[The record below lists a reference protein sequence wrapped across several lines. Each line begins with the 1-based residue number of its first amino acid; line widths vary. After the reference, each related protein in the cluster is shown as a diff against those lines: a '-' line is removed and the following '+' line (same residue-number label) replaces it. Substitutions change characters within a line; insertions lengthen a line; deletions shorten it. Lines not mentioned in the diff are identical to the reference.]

1 MRLLLDTDVIFDVM
15 ERRQAHYSASLQMV
29 KQARRG
35 AIDAAIASHTVANAF
50 YRYQKAAIPILKSYF
65 LDEIEVVCGNAH
77 QVGVAI
83 NMGFSD
89 LEDALQVAAAMAWK
103 SAFIITRNERD
114 FKLSPIPAISPAAY
128 LKRFH

>member
-1 MRLLLDTDVIFDVM
+1 MKLLYDTNVVFDVI
-15 ERRQAHYSASLQMV
+15 ERRALHYSASLQML
-29 KQARRG
+29 KLAQRG
-35 AIDAAIASHTVANAF
+35 AVEAALASHTVANLF
-50 YRYQKAAIPILKSYF
+50 YKYQKAIVPDLKNRF
-65 LDEIEVVCGNAH
+65 LNDFEIVCGDANLVRASL
-77 QVGVAI
+77 
-83 NMGFSD
+83 NLGFSD

>member
-1 MRLLLDTDVIFDVM
+1 MRLLFDTNVIFDVI
-15 ERRQAHYSASLQMV
+15 ERRQGHYSASLQMV

-35 AIDAAIASHTVANAF
+35 AVEAAMASHTVANAF
-50 YRYQKAAIPILKSYF
+50 YRYKKAAIPVLKEYF
-65 LDEIEVVCGNAH
+65 LDEMEIVCGNAH
-77 QVGVAI
+77 QVGAVI
-83 NMGFSD
+83 NLGFSD

-114 FKLSPIPAISPAAY
+114 FRLSPVPAISPAAY

>member
-1 MRLLLDTDVIFDVM
+1 
-15 ERRQAHYSASLQMV
+15 MV

-35 AIDAAIASHTVANAF
+35 AIDAAIASHTVANTF
-50 YRYQKAAIPILKSYF
+50 YRYQKAAIPILKNYF
-65 LDEIEVVCGNAH
+65 LDEIEVVCGNAIRL
-77 QVGVAI
+77 ALPSI
-83 NMGFSD
+83 WAFSD

-114 FKLSPIPAISPAAY
+114 FKLSPIPAISPATY

>member
-1 MRLLLDTDVIFDVM
+1 MKLLYDTNVVFDVI
-15 ERRQAHYSASLQMV
+15 ERRTPHYSASMQML
-29 KQARRG
+29 KLAQRG
-35 AIDAAIASHTVANAF
+35 TVEAALASHTVANLF
-50 YRYQKAAIPILKSYF
+50 YKYQKAIVPDLKNRF
-65 LDEIEVVCGNAH
+65 LNDFEIVCGDASLVRASLNL
-77 QVGVAI
+77 
-83 NMGFSD
+83 GFSD

>member
-1 MRLLLDTDVIFDVM
+1 MRVLLDTNVIFDVI
-15 ERRQAHYSASLQMV
+15 ERRQTYYSASLQIL
-29 KQARRG
+29 KRARRG
-35 AIDAAIASHTVANAF
+35 EVEAAMASHTVANAF
-50 YRYQKAAIPILKSYF
+50 YRYQKRAIPVLKNHF
-65 LDEIEVVCGNAH
+65 LDNVEVVCGNAH
-77 QVGVAI
+77 QVAI
-83 NMGFSD
+83 VIDLGISD

>member
-1 MRLLLDTDVIFDVM
+1 MRVLLDTNVIFDVI
-15 ERRQAHYSASLQMV
+15 ERRQAHYSASLQIL

-35 AIDAAIASHTVANAF
+35 EVEAAMASHTVANAF
-50 YRYQKAAIPILKSYF
+50 YRYQKTAIAVFKNHF
-65 LDEIEVVCGNAH
+65 LDNVEVVCGNAH
-77 QVGVAI
+77 QVGTVI
-83 NMGFSD
+83 NLGFTD